1 MPASRALASVC
12 IFRNAA
18 GTAIEVF
25 EKTESLKE
33 RKIRMFKKVVIAAV
47 ASIFSAVSANAGL
60 TFEFTY
66 GVGAGIWTAERRTAL
81 DQSAAMI
88 GAYFSNYTATL
99 TFAVTGENANTS
111 TLASAGSDL
120 VNSGSGFFDTIVQ
133 QKIITNGLTDANGGT
148 ADGTINWNFYHTW
161 DLTDTVA
168 GGAYDFKSTAM
179 HEILHAAGFLSYV
192 GAAGSNTGTT
202 WTKMDSLMTNSAG
215 VAAINPTTFAWD
227 TGFNSL
233 ITQTAPGVPNT
244 TGLFL
249 KGTEAFAANGSAVIP
264 LYCPT
269 PFESGSSVS
278 HLDDN
283 TYTGVNS
290 KLMNAATNAG
300 PGVRTLSAIELGILK
315 DIGYS
320 NVSPVP
326 EPGSA
331 VLIFSVMMPAMAFLR
346 RRKS

>member
-1 MPASRALASVC
+1 
-12 IFRNAA
+12 
-18 GTAIEVF
+18 
-25 EKTESLKE
+25 
-33 RKIRMFKKVVIAAV
+33 MFKKIVIAAV
-47 ASIFSAVSANAGL
+47 ATIFSAVSANAGL
-60 TFEFTY
+60 SFEFTY
-66 GVGAGIWTAERRTAL
+66 GTGADIWTAERRTAL

-99 TFAVTGENANTS
+99 TFTVTGENANAT
-111 TLASAGSDL
+111 TLASAGSSL
-120 VNSGSGFFDTIVQ
+120 INGGSGFFDTIVQ
-133 QKIITNGLTDANGGT
+133 QKIITNGVTDANGGA
-148 ADGTINWNFYHTW
+148 ADGEINWNFFHTW
-161 DLTDTVA
+161 DLTDSVA

-192 GAAGSNTGTT
+192 GAAGTNTGTN
-202 WTKMDSLMTNSAG
+202 WSKMDSIMTNSAG
-215 VAAINPTTFAWD
+215 VVAINPTTFAWD
-227 TGFNSL
+227 AGFNSL
-233 ITQTAPGVPNT
+233 ITQTASGVPNT

-264 LYCPT
+264 LYCPN
-269 PFESGSSVS
+269 PFEEGSSIS

-290 KLMNAATNAG
+290 KMMNAASNDG

-326 EPGSA
+326 EPQTA
-331 VLIFSVMMPAMAFLR
+331 VLIASVMIPAFAFLR